1 LVVRGFSRDIRVVD
15 AFFVVYE
22 SLVSVTLKWV
32 RKYWSAR
39 GITGHKSAGPLRVC
53 VNIADCCDP
62 SSAGTL
68 TCIKSLKMFYESTFA
83 TVSEQFAI
91 ADRFFLFGDDDYDW

>member
-1 LVVRGFSRDIRVVD
+1 MLSLLFMKVWCLCLVCR
-15 AFFVVYE
+15 
-22 SLVSVTLKWV
+22 TLKWV

-39 GITGHKSAGPLRVC
+39 GITGHKSAGPLRAC

-68 TCIKSLKMFYESTFA
+68 TCIKSLKMFYESTFCHRIR
-83 TVSEQFAI
+83 TIHNSGSILSV
-91 ADRFFLFGDDDYDW
+91 W